1 MSQFCNNCG
10 APVNPGAGFCPACGA
25 HLRTE
30 GPSPEP
36 LLPYLPYLVGVA
48 LFIAGIIIRS
58 AIKSPGEVPAV

>member
-36 LLPYLPYLVGVA
+36 LLPNLVGATA
-48 LFIAGIIIRS
+48 LIARIIICS
-58 AIKSPGEVPAV
+58 AIKSPGEVPAA